1 MTITITIKSDSITA
15 GLQRASDALA
25 NTQPLMQQL
34 GEYLVDSTKQRFPTG
49 RAPDGSVWA
58 PKSQTTLDRYRR
70 NGDKADGRPLFG
82 PSSALSNNIS
92 AQAGPDVV
100 EWGSDR
106 TYAAVQQFGAA
117 KGAFGPYSGTDK
129 NGRRFSG
136 SAPWGNIPA
145 RPFLGLS
152 PEDEANVL
160 DIITDYVALAAGEP
174 R

>member
-1 MTITITIKSDSITA
+1 MITIEIKNDGISA
-15 GLQRASDALA
+15 GLQRALDALT
-25 NTQPLMQQL
+25 NTQPLMNQL
-34 GEYLVDSTKQRFPTG
+34 GEYLVESTKQRFPTG

-58 PKSQTTLDRYRR
+58 PKSPVTLERYRR

-106 TYAAVQQFGAA
+106 VYAAVQQFGAA
-117 KGAFGPYSGTDK
+117 QGAFGRTSR
-129 NGRRFSG
+129 NGPI
-136 SAPWGNIPA
+136 PWGNIPA

-152 PEDEANVL
+152 AEDEVAVL
-160 DIITDYVALAAGEP
+160 DIIADYVATAAAEP
-174 R
+174 RA